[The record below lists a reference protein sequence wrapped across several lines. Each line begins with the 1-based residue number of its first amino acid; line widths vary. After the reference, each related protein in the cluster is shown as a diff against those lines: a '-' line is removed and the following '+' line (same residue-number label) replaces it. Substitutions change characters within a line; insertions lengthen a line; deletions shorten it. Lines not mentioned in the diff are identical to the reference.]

1 MTKPIQIDIVSDVAC
16 PWCYIGKKRL
26 EEALQQLPENS
37 VQITWRPFQ
46 LDPTI
51 PMEGLDRDVYFE
63 KKFGQKAK
71 VAGIFDQ
78 VTQAGKQAGIS
89 FAFDKMPKVMNT
101 LPLHQILHVAGEEGF
116 KDALEERFFKAY
128 FEEGE
133 DLSDFDTVAKILQEY
148 GWDKERTATCWQ
160 NDTLKSVVLNEI
172 EHYQRAGVS
181 GVPFFILENK
191 YGISGAQ
198 PPEVFIQA
206 IQQVMEETKAV
217 IETTEAAASCDPAK
231 GCC

>member
-26 EEALQQLPENS
+26 EAALQQLPENS

-78 VTQAGKQAGIS
+78 VTQAGEQVGIS
-89 FAFDKMPKVMNT
+89 FAFDRMPKVMNT
-101 LPLHQILHVAGEEGF
+101 LPLHQILQVAGEENF
-116 KDALEERFFKAY
+116 KDALEERFFQAY
-128 FEEGE
+128 FENGE
-133 DLSDFDTVAKILQEY
+133 DLSDFETVAKILEEY
-148 GWDKERTATCWQ
+148 GWDREKTATCWQ
-160 NDTLKSVVLNEI
+160 NEALKSVVLNEI
-172 EHYQRAGVS
+172 EQYQQAGVS
-181 GVPFFILENK
+181 GVPFFILANK

-198 PPEVFIQA
+198 PPEVFVQA
-206 IQQVMEETKAV
+206 IKQVMEEAKAMP
-217 IETTEAAASCDPAK
+217 ETAAEAASCDPAK